1 MKRKPL
7 DLSGYIFPSTVY
19 FPIPS
24 LVPNQFVFN
33 STNAEPIPL
42 ASLRRLGACS
52 GNGVDQVIA
61 MLGRPP
67 ELSDDPDSLEDSIN
81 EGGLSLRRFI
91 NTQPDGRRWVTWY
104 ATVSGL
110 SFRSD
115 RDTVYVEGVD
125 DRITLYSN
133 KDSRWPDGLK
143 AKVWADQKG
152 SPPNMPLPAGKMRI
166 YLFSALIAARNAAL
180 PSRTHFRIPAAGS
193 ELMGAIPM
201 KPTAGKS
208 RSDRQVV
215 VSNDMDVFGK
225 RLVGKTVELKLD
237 DATIKRM
244 YGEKGNSSQGVIRFN
259 APIEVASDEWEKRAT
274 ELIKELGTEHQL
286 IAYGV
291 MGRSSASNN
300 APQILSVNGIARMR
314 GNENAN
320 SAERKHYAGIAE
332 LLSQAIIEV
341 TDPTSKSSF
350 KIPLFRFWGMVKV
363 AGGAEVPTVTVHERI
378 FDTMMAKGHGIF
390 HDQSM
395 LLANLKTHE
404 QAVKIG
410 MALQRQWSLGW
421 VVNKQYAR
429 KPLRRQIS
437 VLLSDA
443 RIDLDIVA
451 EAKKRGKEATRLR
464 FEGWLDQAKAEG
476 WIGDWK
482 AVRAGKTIA
491 ADMYEYTPTDA
502 FCRSITNHRQPALGK
517 QG

>member
-1 MKRKPL
+1 VKRKPL

-67 ELSDDPDSLEDSIN
+67 ELSDDPDSPEDSIN
-81 EGGLSLRRFI
+81 EGGLWLQRFI
-91 NTQPDGRRWVTWY
+91 STQPGGRRWVTWY

-110 SFRSD
+110 SFKSD
-115 RDTVYVEGVD
+115 KDTVYAEGVD
-125 DRITLYSN
+125 GRIILYSN

-143 AKVWADQKG
+143 ARVWAEQKV
-152 SPPNMPLPAGKMRI
+152 SPPNMPHPDGKMRL

-201 KPTAGKS
+201 KPTAGKR
-208 RSDRQVV
+208 RSDREVAVRDDVEQT
-215 VSNDMDVFGK
+215 VFGTK
-225 RLVGKTVELKLD
+225 RIGKTVTLKLD
-237 DATIKRM
+237 DATLKRM
-244 YGEKGNSSQGVIRFN
+244 YGEKGNSPQGVIRFE

-274 ELIKELGTEHQL
+274 ELLKELGTEHQL
-286 IAYGV
+286 VAYGAL
-291 MGRSSASNN
+291 GDSSASNN
-300 APQILSVNGIARMR
+300 APQALSVNRIARMR

-320 SAERKHYAGIAE
+320 SAERRHYAGIAE
-332 LLSQAIIEV
+332 LLSKAIIEV
-341 TDPTSKSSF
+341 TDPTSKSTL
-350 KIPLFRFWGMVKV
+350 KIPLFRFYGMAKV
-363 AGGAEVPTVTVHERI
+363 AGGAEVPTVTVHELI

-395 LLANLKTHE
+395 LLCNLKTHE
-404 QAVKIG
+404 QAYRISA
-410 MALQRQWSLGW
+410 ALQRQWSFGW
-421 VVNKQYAR
+421 VVNKQNTT

-437 VLLSDA
+437 VLLVEA
-443 RIDLDIVA
+443 GINLDIVA

-491 ADMYEYTPTDA
+491 ADMYEYTPTEAFRRTLDA
-502 FCRSITNHRQPALGK
+502 HRRPALGK
-517 QG
+517 

>member
-67 ELSDDPDSLEDSIN
+67 ELSDDPDSPEDSIN

-91 NTQPDGRRWVTWY
+91 NTQPGGRRWVTWY

-152 SPPNMPLPAGKMRI
+152 SPPDMPHPAGKMRL

-180 PSRTHFRIPAAGS
+180 PSRTHFRIPAAGG

-201 KPTAGKS
+201 R
-208 RSDRQVV
+208 RSGREVV
-215 VSNDMDVFGK
+215 VCNVDEDPVFGTEKK
-225 RLVGKTVELKLD
+225 RVGKTVHLKLD

-244 YGEKGNSSQGVIRFN
+244 YGEKGDSSQGVIRFE
-259 APIEVASDEWEKRAT
+259 APIEVASDAWEQRAT
-274 ELIKELGTEHQL
+274 ELLKELGTEYQL
-286 IAYGV
+286 VAYGAL
-291 MGRSSASNN
+291 GDSSASNN
-300 APQILSVNGIARMR
+300 APQALSINRIARMR

-332 LLSQAIIEV
+332 LLSKAIIEV
-341 TDPTSKSSF
+341 TDPTSKSTL
-350 KIPLFRFWGMVKV
+350 KIPLFRFYGMVKV
-363 AGGAEVPTVTVHERI
+363 AGGAEVPTVTVHELI

-395 LLANLKTHE
+395 LLCNLKTHE
-404 QAVKIG
+404 HAYRISA
-410 MALQRQWSLGW
+410 ALQRQWSFGW
-421 VVNKQYAR
+421 VANKQYAT

-437 VLLSDA
+437 VLLVEA
-443 RIDLDIVA
+443 GINLDIVA

-482 AVRAGKTIA
+482 SVRAGKTIA

-502 FCRSITNHRQPALGK
+502 FRRTLDTHRRPALGK
-517 QG
+517 